1 MFMHSA
7 LSTQHSIR
15 YKQSKGIT
23 LIFFFFIFLFT
34 NQNARSAN
42 CIFIFLTQLNKLT
55 IASSSESGHAVNIA
69 NLKKLAD
76 ACAGFGVKY
85 NPSNTDIT
93 VANLKAKWTIVTTA
107 QGVLTSAL
115 EASRE
120 PINQRAILFAPIDKL
135 VTRSLNFLN
144 STKASAAVKKDAK
157 GIADKIRGIGSTK
170 KTASAPAADGT
181 IDVLTV
187 SNSQQSY
194 VQKAENYLKYC
205 ELITTI
211 TDYLPNEVELQSAA
225 MKALY
230 TPMKDANDAIGTILA
245 PVDQARL
252 DRDHGLYDAD
262 SGVIDLAKACKQYV
276 KALFGATS
284 AEAKLVTGIKFSPK
298 KKK

>member
-1 MFMHSA
+1 M
-7 LSTQHSIR
+7 
-15 YKQSKGIT
+15 
-23 LIFFFFIFLFT
+23 
-34 NQNARSAN
+34 
-42 CIFIFLTQLNKLT
+42 
-55 IASSSESGHAVNIA
+55 
-69 NLKKLAD
+69 D

-85 NPSNTDIT
+85 NPSNADIT
-93 VANLKAKWTIVTTA
+93 VINMKTKWTTVTAA
-107 QGVLTSAL
+107 QGVLTTAV
-115 EASRE
+115 EASKE
-120 PINQRAILFAPIDKL
+120 PINLRTNLFAPIDKL

-157 GIADKIRGIGSTK
+157 GIADKIRGAGSTK

-194 VQKAENYLKYC
+194 VQKAENYLKYV
-205 ELITTI
+205 ELIGTI
-211 TDYLPNEVELQSAA
+211 ADYLPNEADLKAPA
-225 MKALY
+225 MKLFY

-284 AEAKLVTGIKFSPK
+284 PEAKLVTGIKFKPK
-298 KKK
+298 KK